1 MPHIVDEVQAAASK
15 AIQAMQE
22 VAVVAR
28 RMHARAELMRHM
40 RLTARKVVDKPLDEA
55 VRQVSKEW
63 MDAWGL
69 TGDAYTGLAEPLR
82 RYTEAFCR
90 DAREHSDVSEAAIA
104 TAATALERAFEVI
117 GTTVADEMAYRS
129 GCAHGWWEM
138 VVPVPDQVRR
148 ERPQVPRW
156 QAGKP
161 FWETGAAP
169 HCLAG

>member
-1 MPHIVDEVQAAASK
+1 MAHIVDEVQVAARK
-15 AIQAMQE
+15 AIDAMQE
-22 VAVVAR
+22 IAVVAR

-40 RLTARKVVDKPLDEA
+40 RLTARKVAEKPLDEA
-55 VRQVSKEW
+55 VRLVAGEW

-69 TGDAYTGLAEPLR
+69 SGDAYKGLAEPLN

-90 DAREHSDVSEAAIA
+90 DARDESEVSEAAIA
-104 TAATALERAFEVI
+104 TAAIALEKAFEVV
-117 GTTVADEMAYRS
+117 GTTLSDEMAFRS

-138 VVPVPDQVRR
+138 VVPVPEKVRR
-148 ERPQVPRW
+148 ERPGVPRW